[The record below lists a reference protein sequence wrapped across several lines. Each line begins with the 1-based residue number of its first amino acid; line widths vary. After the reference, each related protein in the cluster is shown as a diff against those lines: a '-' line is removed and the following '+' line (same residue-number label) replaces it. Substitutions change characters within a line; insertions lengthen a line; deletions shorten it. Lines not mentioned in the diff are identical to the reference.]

1 MLQADVRVV
10 TRGQRSGSRSRRR
23 EEKARSILAAAMRQF
38 ARAGYHRA
46 RVEDI
51 AAELSIAKGSVFQ
64 HFGDKETLFLA
75 AYKQAVSSFSR
86 YLDAPP
92 EVLAQGFF
100 ATLAYWLER
109 TEQLLRE
116 NWVPY
121 RLVLIGNYASD
132 LTLRREINR
141 FLVTEDPY
149 GAIPF
154 VKMGIERGEL
164 RGDVDPEL
172 LVSILEWTVERFQ
185 DALLTEELDPGLFR
199 QPRGRPDRVRAR
211 KEQFLRVLESALAAR
226 SKGSPR
232 RGRTERAAPGRRP
245 RRRESR
251 HR

>member
-1 MLQADVRVV
+1 MLQADARIV
-10 TRGQRSGSRSRRR
+10 TRGQSAGGRARGR
-23 EEKARSILAAAMRQF
+23 EEKARRILAAAMRQF

-51 AAELSIAKGSVFQ
+51 AAELSIAKGSIFQ

-75 AYKQAVSSFSR
+75 AYKEAVSSFSR

-92 EVLAQGFF
+92 EVLARGFF

-109 TEQLLRE
+109 TERLVRE

-121 RLVLIGNYASD
+121 RLALIGNYASD

-141 FLVTEDPY
+141 FLVAEDPY

-154 VKMGIERGEL
+154 VKMGIERGEV

-172 LVSILEWTVERFQ
+172 LASILEWTVERFQ

-199 QPRGRPDRVRAR
+199 QPRGRPDRIRAR
-211 KEQFLRVLESALAAR
+211 QEQFLRVLESALAAPP
-226 SKGSPR
+226 KESPR
-232 RGRTERAAPGRRP
+232 RGRKERAATGRRP
-245 RRRESR
+245 RRREGRSR
-251 HR
+251 